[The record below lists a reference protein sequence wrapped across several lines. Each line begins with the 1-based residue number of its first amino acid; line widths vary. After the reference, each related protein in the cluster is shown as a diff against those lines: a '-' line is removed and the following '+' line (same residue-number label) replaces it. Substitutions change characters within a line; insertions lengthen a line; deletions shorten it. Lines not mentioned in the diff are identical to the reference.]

1 MEDVIVGTSDLIG
14 FFVRSKNIGDVLVW
28 IRLKTNLTLAMSKF
42 SSRFGENRDV
52 RFASFFSVKRGE
64 YSLLTS

>member
-28 IRLKTNLTLAMSKF
+28 IRLKTNLTLAV
-42 SSRFGENRDV
+42 SSNEQIFL
-52 RFASFFSVKRGE
+52 SFW
-64 YSLLTS
+64 